1 MKKTLLFA
9 IGIAIASLSQ
19 AQTSKPEATKPPITF
34 GVKGGFN
41 LTGVKGKDVEGT
53 SALPGFHL
61 GVLAQVPLKNEFSLQ
76 PELFYSAEGSK
87 MKTVMQG
94 DGDEILEV
102 DAKAHLNYLNL
113 PVLLN
118 YQHASGFF
126 AQSGPQLGYLLSGK
140 LKANGTSTDVKDE
153 FKKTSL
159 SWVVG
164 VGYYLAD
171 QKIGFNLRYNFG
183 FTKLGKAADGE
194 PSAKAYGRAI
204 QAGVFYM
211 F

>member
-9 IGIAIASLSQ
+9 IGIAIASLTQ
-19 AQTSKPEATKPPITF
+19 AQVTF
-34 GVKGGFN
+34 GVKGGLN
-41 LTGVKGKDVEGT
+41 LSSVKGKDVEGT
-53 SALPGFHL
+53 SILPGFHF
-61 GVLAQVPLKNEFSLQ
+61 GVQAGIPLKDDLNLQ
-76 PELFYSAEGSK
+76 PELFYSAEGAK
-87 MKTVMQG
+87 MNTVLQG
-94 DGDEILEV
+94 DGDELIEG
-102 DAKAHLNYLNL
+102 KANARLNYLNL
-113 PVLLN
+113 PVLLQ
-118 YQHASGFF
+118 YHHTSGFF

-140 LKANGTSTDVKDE
+140 LKVKGESSDIKDE

-164 VGYYLAD
+164 VGYYLSE

-183 FTKLGKAADGE
+183 ITKLGKAEDGAT
-194 PSAKAYGRAI
+194 AKAYGRTL